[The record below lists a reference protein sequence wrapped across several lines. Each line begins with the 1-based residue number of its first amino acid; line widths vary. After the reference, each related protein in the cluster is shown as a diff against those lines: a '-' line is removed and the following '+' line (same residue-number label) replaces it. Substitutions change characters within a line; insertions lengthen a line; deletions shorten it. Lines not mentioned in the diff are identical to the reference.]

1 MENEKSVILN
11 PESGTGNENWNKKG
25 NKIGRGQIK
34 MQLVVFEGVTD
45 NNCPSKIRLDM
56 LYCPAL

>member
-1 MENEKSVILN
+1 MENNKSIILN

-34 MQLVVFEGVTD
+34 MQPRG
-45 NNCPSKIRLDM
+45 IRGC
-56 LYCPAL
+56 Y